1 MQTPERSKLALKV
14 PPVVVLLVV
23 LIAVYIHDQLFPLG
37 NILGESRY
45 MLAQVLFALAVFIA
59 IAGIVSFKRAK
70 TTVNPVQIEKASS
83 LVTSGMFRITRN
95 PMYLGMLLLVIG
107 FAIRLDNPIA
117 LIWAVVFQQYM
128 NRFQIF
134 PEERML
140 AFLFGDAYENY
151 MTRVRRWL

>member
-14 PPVVVLLVV
+14 PPVVVLLVA

-45 MLAQVLFALAVFIA
+45 MLAQVLFALAIFIA

-70 TTVNPVQIEKASS
+70 TTVNPVQIEKASN